1 MLNRNADYR
10 NVAVPA
16 DPLERFN
23 TLHQRLGFKPHVEI
37 IEEKRFKVMIS
48 VAGRQVE
55 GTIHGEKKEAKISAV
70 GEINPYLE
78 GLLVAKANAVTAP
91 AEEQGSA
98 VEQDETMA
106 VDGQDKSVPDAV
118 VGAWKADDMED
129 ILDWDLDD
137 EVL

>member
-1 MLNRNADYR
+1 M
-10 NVAVPA
+10 PA

-23 TLHQRLGFKPHVEI
+23 ALHQRLGFKPNVEI

-55 GTIHGEKKEAKISAV
+55 GTVHGEKKDAKISAV

-91 AEEQGSA
+91 AEAQGSGK
-98 VEQDETMA
+98 EQIDAMV
-106 VDGQDKSVPDAV
+106 VDGQDKSEPDAV
-118 VGAWKADDMED
+118 GGAWKADDLDD

-137 EVL
+137 EVP

>member
-1 MLNRNADYR
+1 M
-10 NVAVPA
+10 PA

-23 TLHQRLGFKPHVEI
+23 ALHQCLGFKPNVEI

-55 GTIHGEKKEAKISAV
+55 GTVHGEKKDAKISAV

-91 AEEQGSA
+91 AEAQGSGK
-98 VEQDETMA
+98 EQIDAMV
-106 VDGQDKSVPDAV
+106 VDGQDKSEPDAV
-118 VGAWKADDMED
+118 GGAWKADDLDD

-137 EVL
+137 EVP